1 MDLRALLE
9 PRTSE
14 PPSGENL
21 EYDPVFTEM
30 ELAAQPGEEHQ
41 IGDTVT
47 AAEDPDY
54 REVRRTALDVME
66 RSHDLRAGV
75 FLADAVL
82 HLDGIEVFAEVT
94 GYIRGCL
101 EDFWDTCHPELDE
114 DDDNDPTMR
123 INAIQGLCG
132 QPGGMGGPSPV
143 YRALRRVGLTSSRNF
158 GPYSLRDIEI
168 AEGMAPPPAGMDVIP
183 DTGTIGAAF
192 KDSDEEAL
200 ATTLSAVQTAREN
213 IKAISAVFDDQTPG
227 QGPEFDE
234 LVKLLMNM
242 ERRLTAYGAGGAD
255 DAGGTEADEAGAAGG
270 PAMAVA
276 GGMAAPSAPGTIN
289 SPADVSAALDR
300 IIAYYRRQ
308 EPSSPIPIL
317 LDRAK
322 RLVNADFL
330 TIIKDMAPHGLD
342 NVQTI
347 GGLEDDD
354 D

>member
-9 PRTSE
+9 PRSSE

-54 REVRRTALDVME
+54 REVRRTALDVIE
-66 RSHDLRAGV
+66 RSHDLRAAV

-82 HLDGIEVFAEVT
+82 HLDGIAAFAEVT

-101 EDFWDTCHPELDE
+101 EDYWPTCHPELDE
-114 DDDNDPTMR
+114 DDDDDPTMR
-123 INAIQGLCG
+123 INAVQGLCG

-158 GPYSLRDIEI
+158 GPFSLRDIEI
-168 AEGMAPPPAGMDVIP
+168 AEGVSPPPADMEHLP
-183 DTGTIGAAF
+183 DTGTITAAF
-192 KDSDEEAL
+192 RDSDDEAL
-200 ATTLSAVQTAREN
+200 AETMTAVQTARDN
-213 IKAISAVFDDQTPG
+213 VKAINAVFDDRTPG
-227 QGPEFDE
+227 QGPELDE
-234 LVKLLMNM
+234 LIKLLMNM
-242 ERRLTAYGAGGAD
+242 ERRLAAYGVG
-255 DAGGTEADEAGAAGG
+255 DAPEASDAPGDEASAGAA
-270 PAMAVA
+270 PA
-276 GGMAAPSAPGTIN
+276 AAPGGAAPAVPGAIN
-289 SPADVSAALDR
+289 SPSDVSAALDR

-317 LDRAK
+317 LERAK
-322 RLVNADFL
+322 RLVSADFL
-330 TIIKDMAPHGLD
+330 TIIKDMAPSGMD

-354 D
+354 DY